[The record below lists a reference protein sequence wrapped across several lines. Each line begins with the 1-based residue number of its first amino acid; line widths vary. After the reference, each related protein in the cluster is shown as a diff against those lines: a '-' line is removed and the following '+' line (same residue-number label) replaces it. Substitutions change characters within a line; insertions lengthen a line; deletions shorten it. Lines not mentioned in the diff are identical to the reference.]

1 MPRTL
6 LMLEWKAW
14 TDFSQFT
21 LNESPFYQA
30 CSHIS
35 YTLNFPCQ
43 MSLSYVFTTNQLPL
57 GQAHSQVTNH
67 IFAHREQFS
76 PSICSSL
83 TTHTHG
89 WLPQVNQQAK
99 QIFGPKTTHH
109 HSYHSSAWLWREE
122 TLNKNTL
129 STWGQLLLLFCND
142 SGSLT
147 RFSIF
152 KAFLSMELRKKSLA
166 SFHIREKTVFE

>member
-1 MPRTL
+1 MESLSSGALFCVCSVPTPRDAHLRDVPEVNAHLPKYIEAMPRTL
-6 LMLEWKAW
+6 LMLEWKVW

-57 GQAHSQVTNH
+57 GQAHSQVTDH
-67 IFAHREQFS
+67 VFAHREQFS

-83 TTHTHG
+83 TIHTQG

-99 QIFGPKTTHH
+99 QILGPKTTRC

-122 TLNKNTL
+122 TLNKKHLGSTL
-129 STWGQLLLLFCND
+129 
-142 SGSLT
+142 
-147 RFSIF
+147 
-152 KAFLSMELRKKSLA
+152 APFL
-166 SFHIREKTVFE
+166 